1 MMVCGF
7 AMVISSTSL
16 PSPALTASGIGPTRR
31 SSVKIESKSGLTR
44 FRSQWR
50 CVTPSITIPDIR
62 ISPISQDYRRRLF
75 GQTVGLDQQTAR
87 DENDSKQT
95 WPPAVPAE
103 CRKWTSWIDTADE
116 VSVARRCANGVTR
129 PHLSSQSQLALS

>member
-1 MMVCGF
+1 
-7 AMVISSTSL
+7 
-16 PSPALTASGIGPTRR
+16 R
-31 SSVKIESKSGLTR
+31 SSVKIGSKSGQTR

-50 CVTPSITIPDIR
+50 CATLLITIRDIR
-62 ISPISQDYRRRLF
+62 ISPITQDYRRRLF
-75 GQTVGLDQQTAR
+75 GPTVGLDQQTAK

-103 CRKWTSWIDTADE
+103 CRKWTGRIDTADE
-116 VSVARRCANGVTR
+116 VSVARRCANDVTR